1 MRLEALRTR
10 GLCHASPVSIWDLQG
25 AAVTMLRLGG
35 TSRARLGEG
44 LREDEEWTMGRGT
57 DGCDDFWALG
67 QEDSPQKASTD
78 SGTKM
83 PRELLSGLSSGTQER
98 GFELCL
104 DRWAE
109 GRVRDEGDINIP
121 AYSQTQPQVCL
132 QISPGD
138 T

>member
-1 MRLEALRTR
+1 M
-10 GLCHASPVSIWDLQG
+10 DY
-25 AAVTMLRLGG
+25 G
-35 TSRARLGEG
+35 TGEG
-44 LREDEEWTMGRGT
+44 WTGGMTSGPWGRKT
-57 DGCDDFWALG
+57 APKKL
-67 QEDSPQKASTD
+67 S

-83 PRELLSGLSSGTQER
+83 PRELLPGLSSGTQER